1 MAMKR
6 LQAIISVS
14 GVWNMEFEG
23 DNWVEH
29 SDQELVESFFIN
41 HVAEHGLGLF
51 DVQYSVKEIP
61 EGEQLAEEE

>member
-1 MAMKR
+1 MAKKR
-6 LQAIISVS
+6 LQAMISVS
-14 GVWNMEFEG
+14 GIWNMEFEG
-23 DNWVEH
+23 DKWAEH
-29 SDQELVESFFIN
+29 SDQNLVESFFIN

>member
-1 MAMKR
+1 MKR

-29 SDQELVESFFIN
+29 SDQNLVESFFIN